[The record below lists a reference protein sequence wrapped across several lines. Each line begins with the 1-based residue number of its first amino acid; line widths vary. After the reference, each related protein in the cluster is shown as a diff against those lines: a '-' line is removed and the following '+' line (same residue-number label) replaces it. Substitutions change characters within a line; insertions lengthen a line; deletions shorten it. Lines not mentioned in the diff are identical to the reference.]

1 MTSGN
6 ELVHDLMSLSR
17 SAFIDVIDE
26 ICNTAGIP
34 SDQCNAFRSAL
45 MLRLK
50 PDKPLTASEV
60 LAKTLFTQKRK
71 EGA

>member
-1 MTSGN
+1 MTSGD
-6 ELVHDLMSLSR
+6 ELLRDLMALPLD
-17 SAFIDVIDE
+17 AFIDVIDE

-34 SDQCNAFRSAL
+34 PDQCFAFRSAL